1 MLMISRRVGER
12 IVIGG
17 DIEVTITEIHRRTV
31 RIAINTGKGHQVL
44 RGEVFDSI
52 ERANRLA
59 AESVIDETALGTAPK
74 GAAEGPTV
82 ESPKPTPLSASS
94 QTIEVAAKVVP
105 EAAKSPAEPAPAP
118 DQDAEA
124 ADTPPKGGVKRQE
137 VAR

>member
-59 AESVIDETALGTAPK
+59 AESVIDEEALAPGHA
-74 GAAEGPTV
+74 GAAENPRPIA
-82 ESPKPTPLSASS
+82 ESPKAISGAVRTAADVRAPASA
-94 QTIEVAAKVVP
+94 A
-105 EAAKSPAEPAPAP
+105 AEPK
-118 DQDAEA
+118 AEGEPIA
-124 ADTPPKGGVKRQE
+124 AAAAEGGAKGEG